1 MKTLI
6 AGFCIV
12 AAGIMAGCNDS
23 TGAAAKG
30 GGLNPASKKT
40 QADTAHFTTV
50 QWTDSLVNIGTL
62 TMGDKT
68 EVKFHFKNTG
78 NYPLII
84 ANVVAGCGCTI
95 PGYTKEPVAPGGEGV
110 VTGAFDT
117 KKSHPGTLRK
127 NILVTANTKPRQQF
141 ELVFTG
147 EIKEAK

>member
-1 MKTLI
+1 MKALI
-6 AGFCIV
+6 AGFCMV
-12 AAGIMAGCNDS
+12 AAGM
-23 TGAAAKG
+23 AAACNNTSGTTAKAG
-30 GGLNPASKKT
+30 ANAAAEKT
-40 QADTAHFTTV
+40 QQDTAHYTTI
-50 QWTDSLVNIGTL
+50 QWVDSLVNIGTL

-78 NYPLII
+78 QYPLVI

-95 PGYTKEPVAPGGEGV
+95 PGYTKEPVAPGGEGI

-127 NILVTANTKPRQQF
+127 NILVTANTRPRQQF